1 MALTPARA
9 IDVRTTR
16 EQLLELEPSW
26 DGLGTFLDA
35 PFGSFEWA
43 LSCAETLVADSRLFI
58 PVIREDGAPVALAA
72 LVRPRGF
79 FGVARQLGVEDHGEP
94 GDFNYRDAESL
105 ERLAR
110 VLAARHVPIVLART
124 PGDSLLLAALT
135 RAYRRRGLVLLRPQP
150 GCPFIEIDADADRT
164 TGSLSSRLRS
174 DLRRAARKAEEIGA
188 VSYEAHEP
196 STESDLLPLWAEF
209 LRVEA
214 AGWKGRRQTALG
226 ADRRLGSFYRTY
238 AGRACARG
246 TLRILFLKVGADT
259 AATMI
264 ALESAERLWILKI
277 GYDERFATCSP
288 GMLIM
293 HEGLRYAARRG
304 LRSYEFLG
312 SSTEW
317 TRRWTDRER
326 PIQRALIYPYTVQ
339 GIAILARNTAAHL
352 GRRLRDRLKGE

>member
-1 MALTPARA
+1 MTPSRA

-16 EQLLELEPSW
+16 EQLKELGPSW
-26 DGLGTFLDA
+26 IGLGTFLDA

-43 LSCAETLVADSRLFI
+43 LSCAETLVPDSRLFI
-58 PVIREDGAPVALAA
+58 PVVREDGAPVALAA
-72 LVRPRGF
+72 LVRPSGF

-110 VLAARHVPIVLART
+110 VLAARHVPLVLART
-124 PGDSLLLAALT
+124 PADSPLLGALM
-135 RAYRRRGLVLLRPQP
+135 RAYRRRGHVLLRPQP
-150 GCPFIEIDADADRT
+150 GCPFIEIEADEDRT
-164 TGSLSSRLRS
+164 TASLPSRLRS
-174 DLRRAARKAEEIGA
+174 DLRRAARKAEEIGV
-188 VSYEAHEP
+188 VSLETHEP
-196 STESDLLPLWAEF
+196 STDDELAPLWAEF

-214 AGWKGRRQTALG
+214 AGWKGRRETALG
-226 ADRRLGSFYRTY
+226 SDHRLGSFYRTY
-238 AGRACARG
+238 AGRACEQG
-246 TLRILFLKVGADT
+246 ILRILFLKVGPDI
-259 AATMI
+259 AATMF
-264 ALESAERLWILKI
+264 ALEAGERLWILKI

-288 GMLIM
+288 GMLLM

-312 SSTEW
+312 SASDW

-326 PIQRALIYPYTVQ
+326 PIQRVLIYPYTVR
-339 GIAILARNTAAHL
+339 GIAILARNTAGHL